1 MAFGTNYSAAQDYSL
16 IPQGEYEC
24 MIANAGVSETRSGAR
39 KVSIH
44 LVIRNDVQ
52 QQCVNR
58 YLFLDIWRKKEPNE
72 NDAQVEGFNFAQLM
86 NVARAARI
94 PDGTS
99 FETLEQFLKALMG
112 RCIRAT
118 VSHREWDG
126 KVMESVDQL
135 RGIQE
140 TRFPECRHKQKT
152 AAQSPA
158 YDTHTVPQR
167 SAAPAAA
174 PAPQN
179 IGNLSDF
186 EEILGS
192 DGDIPF

>member
-24 MIANAGVSETRSGAR
+24 MIANASIAETKSGAR

-52 QQCVNR
+52 QQCMNR

-72 NDAQVEGFNFAQLM
+72 NDEQVEGFNFAQLM

-152 AAQSPA
+152 AAQPDA
-158 YDTHTVPQR
+158 HTGQHR

-179 IGNLSDF
+179 LGNLNDF

-192 DGDIPF
+192 DGEIPF

>member
-1 MAFGTNYSAAQDYSL
+1 MAFGTNYSAAQDYSP

-24 MIANAGVSETRSGAR
+24 MIVNTSICVTGSGAR
-39 KVSIH
+39 RVSIQ

-52 QQCVNR
+52 QQCMNR
-58 YLFLDIWRKKEPNE
+58 RLYLDIWRKKEPNE
-72 NDAQVEGFNFAQLM
+72 NDEQVEGFNFAQLM

-99 FETLEQFLKALMG
+99 FETLDQFLETLIG

-118 VSHREWDG
+118 VSHREWNG

-158 YDTHTVPQR
+158 YDTRTVQQR